1 LLDLVLWYELRV
13 SRAARALAV
22 RGELTEDRDG
32 LTNLAIKTQ
41 GVVNTLGRLYT
52 LAGLTPAARL
62 TARTAERSPLAA
74 AILSL
79 RAAEVSEVEPE

>member
-1 LLDLVLWYELRV
+1 
-13 SRAARALAV
+13 
-22 RGELTEDRDG
+22 
-32 LTNLAIKTQ
+32 
-41 GVVNTLGRLYT
+41 VNTLGRLYT